1 MEQTDLYAIGTEL
14 ANTAGDLGVIADK
27 LNDGLS
33 ARSLRLMEP
42 HLRQGVVRIC
52 VVGITGSGKSTVINA
67 AVGQRILPENPSVSS
82 PIPVWIGYH
91 AYPQPKIDV
100 YETSSEL
107 TSPELCD
114 YITALCEKRG
124 EPHERVVKRAGLDR
138 VYGHQIF
145 CGLRQ
150 PTRDKV
156 IQLAFGFQMHAEEA
170 QALLKIAHKSAL
182 YPRVERDA
190 AILFCL
196 HRGMSIIDTQEMLSE
211 LNLPTL
217 GGNSNRE

>member
-1 MEQTDLYAIGTEL
+1 MNQKSNTITTGTLLRRLFRTSSFERFKANYA
-14 ANTAGDLGVIADK
+14 
-27 LNDGLS
+27 
-33 ARSLRLMEP
+33 
-42 HLRQGVVRIC
+42 
-52 VVGITGSGKSTVINA
+52 
-67 AVGQRILPENPSVSS
+67 
-82 PIPVWIGYH
+82 
-91 AYPQPKIDV
+91 
-100 YETSSEL
+100 SEL

-114 YITALCEKRG
+114 YITALCEERD
-124 EPHERVVKRAGLDR
+124 EPHERIVKRAGLDR

-156 IQLAFGFQMHAEEA
+156 IQLAFGFEMNVEDA

-196 HRGMSIIDTQEMLSE
+196 HRGMNMIEAQEMLAE
-211 LNLPTL
+211 LGLPTI

>member
-1 MEQTDLYAIGTEL
+1 MEQQNKRITT
-14 ANTAGDLGVIADK
+14 NTL
-27 LNDGLS
+27 
-33 ARSLRLMEP
+33 LRRLF
-42 HLRQGVVRIC
+42 R
-52 VVGITGSGKSTVINA
+52 
-67 AVGQRILPENPSVSS
+67 
-82 PIPVWIGYH
+82 
-91 AYPQPKIDV
+91 
-100 YETSSEL
+100 TSSFDRFKANYANEL
-107 TSPELCD
+107 TTPEISD
-114 YITALCEKRG
+114 YITALSTERG

-145 CGLRQ
+145 CGFRQ

-156 IQLAFGFQMHAEEA
+156 IQLAFGFEMSVDEA

-196 HRGMSIIDTQEMLSE
+196 HRGMRIMQAQEMLAE
-211 LNLPTL
+211 LNLPML